1 MRVLIISQEVWQ
13 NGTNGGNVLTNMF
26 TGTGFELAQIY
37 CSPGAPEN
45 DLCEKYYQITDSMV
59 LHGFLKR
66 KPIGR
71 AFEITQNKAAGER
84 SKPEKPNKKFY
95 DFFHSFRLN
104 VFYTARTAVWNLSNW
119 KNTGL
124 NEFIKSFAPDIIF
137 APCYGN
143 TFMLRL
149 TRYAAKLTDK
159 RVISYISDDS
169 YTLKQFN
176 LSPFYWINRFAV
188 RRGLRKTFPVY
199 SLVYTMTESQK
210 RQCER
215 DFGVDMKILL
225 KSVSFGDI
233 PEKTSVMQP
242 VRLVYAGGIY
252 LNRWK
257 TLLKT
262 ANAIKKINA
271 NGIKLR
277 LDIYTANKL
286 PERAKALND
295 GVNSFVHSPVSQD
308 ELKSIYHN
316 SDIAMHTESFDLKN
330 RLAVRMSFSTKIVD
344 CLSSGCAVM
353 AICDKKQG
361 GYAYLKENNAALCI
375 DSKQEIYRVLEKI
388 TCNNNIVL
396 DYAKKAKECC
406 LLNHNKEKIKN
417 MVVTDFERIANEGF
431 TDKCSQRQRQHG

>member
-66 KPIGR
+66 KPVGR
-71 AFEITQNKAAGER
+71 AFEITQNKTSEKR

-95 DFFHSFRLN
+95 NFFHSFRLN
-104 VFYTARTAVWNLSNW
+104 IFYTARTAVWNLSNW
-119 KNTGL
+119 KNTEL

-149 TRYAAKLTDK
+149 TRYAARLTGK
-159 RVISYISDDS
+159 RVISYIYDDS

-199 SLVYTMTESQK
+199 SLVYTMTEAQK
-210 RQCER
+210 QQCER
-215 DFGVDMKILL
+215 DFGADMKILL
-225 KSVSFGDI
+225 KSVSFGYI

-242 VRLVYAGGIY
+242 IRLVYAGGIY

-330 RLAVRMSFSTKIVD
+330 RLVVRMSFSTKIVD

-388 TCNNNIVL
+388 TCNNNIIL

-406 LLNHNKEKIKN
+406 LLNHNKEKITN
-417 MVVTDFERIANEGF
+417 MVVTDFERIANESF